1 MTPIVTAAGLDLAGL
16 LGGAIITEALFSL
29 PGIGSLALSAVVNPD
44 QPIIVG
50 TVLITAA
57 FIIVANL
64 IVDLLYAA
72 IDPRVRLA

>member
-1 MTPIVTAAGLDLAGL
+1 L